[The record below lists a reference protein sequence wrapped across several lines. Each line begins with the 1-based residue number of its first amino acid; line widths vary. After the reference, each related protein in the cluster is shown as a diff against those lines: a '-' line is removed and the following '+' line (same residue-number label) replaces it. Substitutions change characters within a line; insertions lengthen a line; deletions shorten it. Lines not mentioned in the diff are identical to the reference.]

1 MILRKFLTI
10 FSLILCLNGEEIRE
24 ILKRPIN
31 ALKNSGDHVKC
42 VNIESKSTSELL
54 NFNEN
59 NLREHVESM
68 ECTLMNLNSPEDTY
82 AALNILV
89 MNSGNARVKSIKFHM
104 SNVSSFDIGTFDIET
119 LTYLQNLT
127 AIDVGLRTLEPLFML
142 NIVKMTLIN
151 ISRNQIT
158 RISCGTFNKMRIES
172 LDLSENRIDH
182 IDMFAFHNTQLDNLD
197 LSGNRLTRLDF
208 LSGLHRVNSLD
219 LSGNLLD
226 RVAVKLKTKLPIQRV
241 SINANSHLTAF
252 SCTSKSE
259 IFELHLTNN
268 GRLSSVK
275 LNNCN
280 VIRMLNVSGSSAPL
294 HVHLNEQLETFI
306 AKSTNLSYL
315 KLPPN
320 STSSLKKL
328 ILSNAKLSRRT
339 IENIMQIESLV
350 KLDLSYNFMGS
361 LEDPVS
367 AIAKLKHLSKL
378 NVKST
383 NITSFEL
390 SKLRDYFKSLGT
402 LEADD
407 DDDDDDGNQE

>member
-1 MILRKFLTI
+1 MILRKIFTSIFL
-10 FSLILCLNGEEIRE
+10 FVLCVNCEEIRE

-31 ALKNSGDHVKC
+31 ALKISGDHVKC
-42 VNIESKSTSELL
+42 VNIESKSSRETI

-59 NLREHVESM
+59 NLREHVALV
-68 ECTLMNLNSPEDTY
+68 ECTLVNLNSPEDTL

-89 MNSGNARVKSIKFHM
+89 KNSGNARVKSIKFHM
-104 SNVSSFDIGTFDIET
+104 SNVSSFDIGTFDIDA

-142 NIVKMTLIN
+142 NTVKMTLIN

-182 IDMFAFHNTQLDNLD
+182 IDMFAFHNSQFENLD

-208 LSGLHRVNSLD
+208 LSFLERVNSLD
-219 LSGNLLD
+219 LSRNLLE
-226 RVAVKLKTKLPIQRV
+226 RVATKLKTKSPIERV
-241 SINANSHLTAF
+241 SINANSHLTTF

-268 GRLSSVK
+268 ELLSSVK

-280 VIRMLNVSGSSAPL
+280 VIRTLNVSGSSAPL
-294 HVHLNEQLETFI
+294 RVHLNEQLETFI
-306 AKSTNLSYL
+306 AKNTNLSYL

-320 STSSLKKL
+320 STSLKQL

-339 IENIMQIESLV
+339 IQNIMQIESLV

-407 DDDDDDGNQE
+407 DDDDDGNQE